1 MDSSGTNLLSRLLR
15 PSDGQA
21 ALGPGVAG
29 PRAPGASAGDFAS
42 LLKHAQ
48 SGQVSSG
55 IPVTVSPRLADVQL
69 SESQLSRLSAAAD
82 KAEASGM
89 TRAVALLDGQ
99 AYVLEVQTRTISSKI
114 DPSKDAL
121 TGIDGVI
128 GVPPASGVGGALHGV
143 IGGAQSAL
151 LSVPRVPAGISGMV
165 QDVLNKVSGVSA

>member
-29 PRAPGASAGDFAS
+29 PRAPGTSSSDFAS
-42 LLKHAQ
+42 LLKNAQ
-48 SGQVSSG
+48 AGQVSSG
-55 IPVTVSPRLADVQL
+55 IPVTVSPRLGDVGL

-89 TRAVALLDGQ
+89 TRAVALVDGQ
-99 AYVLEVQTRTISSKI
+99 AFVLEVQTRTISARI
-114 DPSKDAL
+114 DPTKDAL

-128 GVPPASGVGGALHGV
+128 GVPPAAGAGGVLEGV
-143 IGGAQSAL
+143 IDGAKSAL
-151 LSVPRVPAGISGMV
+151 LSVPRVPAGITGMV
-165 QDVLNKVSGVSA
+165 QDVLKKASGASA